1 MAKTGSSSLSRIA
14 VWVILVLLIAGLA
27 GFGAGGL
34 GGNIT
39 KIGSVGETEITVQE
53 YQQALQQELAFE
65 TRRRGEAVSIRTAI
79 EERIDERV
87 RAQLAAATALT
98 EETRIMGLSV
108 GDQEVLRQLQQVQ
121 AFQGPSGVFER
132 EAYEFALERSGL
144 RPADFEDDLR
154 ATAARQ
160 LLQQAVTGGLTLS
173 DDYAGT
179 LYNFLGERRSFRWA
193 ELGADLLVGE
203 TPAPTDA
210 QLAAYHT
217 ENPAQFE
224 TPQIR
229 KISYA
234 WLTPDMLV
242 DTITPTDGELQAL
255 YEERSPEY
263 NQPERRIVER
273 LSFADMD
280 AAIAA
285 KAAIEAGETTFE
297 TLVTD
302 RGLTLEDVDQGEVS
316 RDDLGGAIA
325 ETVFA
330 VTEPGLSEPVETSL
344 GPAIYRINA
353 VLEARSIPF
362 EDVRD
367 DLVAEA
373 SADAARR
380 AVLDRLDDADDLLV
394 GGATLEEVAQ
404 ETDLEFGS
412 IDFSTEN
419 RDGIAGYDNFRA
431 EALRLA
437 DGDFPEMK
445 ELSDGGVFAARL
457 DDVVPPALPPL
468 ADIRDDVV
476 AAWTAAQTQTR
487 LTELAETLKTQLDAG
502 TAMEALG
509 LTAQTE
515 TDRAR
520 TDFIEGAP
528 IELLITA
535 FDLDANGTAIVQS
548 NGAVLLVEMLDIS
561 APDFNAE
568 DAQTFVGNLAA
579 QGSQLLAA
587 DVFEMFGQAVQ
598 ARHGLSLDAVALNA
612 VHAQLP

>member
-1 MAKTGSSSLSRIA
+1 
-14 VWVILVLLIAGLA
+14 
-27 GFGAGGL
+27 
-34 GGNIT
+34 
-39 KIGSVGETEITVQE
+39 
-53 YQQALQQELAFE
+53 
-65 TRRRGEAVSIRTAI
+65 
-79 EERIDERV
+79 
-87 RAQLAAATALT
+87 
-98 EETRIMGLSV
+98 
-108 GDQEVLRQLQQVQ
+108 VQ

-362 EDVRD
+362 EDV
-367 DLVAEA
+367 A
-373 SADAARR
+373 
-380 AVLDRLDDADDLLV
+380 
-394 GGATLEEVAQ
+394 
-404 ETDLEFGS
+404 
-412 IDFSTEN
+412 
-419 RDGIAGYDNFRA
+419 
-431 EALRLA
+431 
-437 DGDFPEMK
+437 
-445 ELSDGGVFAARL
+445 
-457 DDVVPPALPPL
+457 
-468 ADIRDDVV
+468 
-476 AAWTAAQTQTR
+476 
-487 LTELAETLKTQLDAG
+487 
-502 TAMEALG
+502 
-509 LTAQTE
+509 
-515 TDRAR
+515 
-520 TDFIEGAP
+520 
-528 IELLITA
+528 
-535 FDLDANGTAIVQS
+535 
-548 NGAVLLVEMLDIS
+548 
-561 APDFNAE
+561 
-568 DAQTFVGNLAA
+568 
-579 QGSQLLAA
+579 
-587 DVFEMFGQAVQ
+587 
-598 ARHGLSLDAVALNA
+598 
-612 VHAQLP
+612 